1 MAEKVR
7 RLRYALLQVRRII
20 FELSQAFFLNMAISE
35 GKSWTPIYIL
45 ITSLYIWLFSSRT
58 NENVLAKNLFKKL
71 TITISSLIFM
81 VLSKDSK
88 GVGPKYNPDPELI
101 KGRQLGSKVV
111 IFVRYKV
118 TLDL

>member
-1 MAEKVR
+1 MATP
-7 RLRYALLQVRRII
+7 
-20 FELSQAFFLNMAISE
+20 E

-45 ITSLYIWLFSSRT
+45 VASLYIWLFSSRA
-58 NENVLAKNLFKKL
+58 NENVLAKNVFKKL

-111 IFVRYKV
+111 IFVRYRI
-118 TLDL
+118 TFNF